1 MQAESPLAQFAS
13 MSINQADEEPVEF
26 VATPGDD
33 VMSVTGS
40 SVIGSSVSQDKRST
54 MEVDAAMI
62 NNAVTLINNLS
73 EQVLI
78 YYCFSES
85 TLNH

>member
-1 MQAESPLAQFAS
+1 MQAESPVAQFAS
-13 MSINQADEEPVEF
+13 MSINQADEELVEF
-26 VATPGDD
+26 VATPGDNED
-33 VMSVTGS
+33 DI
-40 SVIGSSVSQDKRST
+40 SVIGSSVSQDKRTT

-62 NNAVTLINNLS
+62 NNAVALINNLS

>member
-1 MQAESPLAQFAS
+1 MQAESPVAQFAS
-13 MSINQADEEPVEF
+13 MSINQADEELVEF
-26 VATPGDD
+26 VATPGDTD
-33 VMSVTGS
+33 DI
-40 SVIGSSVSQDKRST
+40 SVIGSSVSQDKRTT

-62 NNAVTLINNLS
+62 NNAVALINNLS

-78 YYCFSES
+78 YYCFSVS